1 MRAGEQFQFLEISSK
16 IQLPQPHQSAPLRSA
31 ASFLQGKPGALPRQY
46 GTRKNCGESVLP
58 CKFRM
63 QGFLPQIL
71 NRSYLKNRC
80 TITGGAY
87 FIARR
92 VIWCVRNTRK
102 SGTCLNCTR
111 RTHQTV
117 TQRPFSPPSFPARR
131 KRWGRRRHV
140 GNGFDG
146 TSLRYARS
154 LLSA

>member
-1 MRAGEQFQFLEISSK
+1 MSCIA
-16 IQLPQPHQSAPLRSA
+16 PHQSAPLRSA
-31 ASFLQGKPGALPRQY
+31 ASFSHGKPGTLPRQY

-87 FIARR
+87 HSARR
-92 VIWCVRNTRK
+92 VSPCVRNGYKTGASLNRTR
-102 SGTCLNCTR
+102 S
-111 RTHQTV
+111 THQTYPSA
-117 TQRPFSPPSFPARR
+117 PFLPPSSFPARR

-154 LLSA
+154 LLSS